1 MMKAKEE
8 LISLMENCL
17 HGLETAPKRLFGA
30 EGKSKQNKV
39 FVMITKN
46 SEFVVKSD
54 DSEQFEE
61 LQKKGA
67 TRWSPHPNRGPMGTW
82 LVLSENMLDDFDG
95 LVMIVKHCYDNL
107 NL

>member
-8 LISLMENCL
+8 LISLMENCV

-39 FVMITKN
+39 FVMITKKC
-46 SEFVVKSD
+46 EFVVKSD
-54 DSEQFEE
+54 DSDQFEE

-82 LVLSENMLDDFDG
+82 LVLSEDMLDDFDG
-95 LVMIVKHCYDNL
+95 LVIILKHCYNNL

>member
-1 MMKAKEE
+1 MKAKEE
-8 LISLMENCL
+8 LVSLMEISL
-17 HGLETAPKRLFGA
+17 HGLETKPKRLFGA
-30 EGKSKQNKV
+30 EGRSKENKV

-54 DSEQFEE
+54 DSVQFKE

-82 LVLSENMLDDFDG
+82 LVLSDNMLDDFDG
-95 LVMIVKHCYDNL
+95 LVVILKHCYDNL
-107 NL
+107 NM

>member
-30 EGKSKQNKV
+30 YGRSEENKV
-39 FVMITKN
+39 FVMITN
-46 SEFVVKSD
+46 NAEFVVKSD
-54 DSEQFEE
+54 DSDQFEE

-67 TRWSPHPNRGPMGTW
+67 ITPR
-82 LVLSENMLDDFDG
+82 
-95 LVMIVKHCYDNL
+95 
-107 NL
+107 